1 MSTAR
6 IQYIAPLLILLMVG
20 CLEPFDPDLAENYKN
35 YLVVDGIITDQPGPY
50 IVKINRA
57 VPLDQ
62 VDYENSAVSGV
73 EVIIEKENGIT
84 ERLFETNAGIY
95 QTNMIQ
101 GEVGKRYRI
110 ILTYKG
116 QQYQSTW
123 EKINASAIIDSL
135 YFSVEAKETTDPEL
149 DIRGVQFYVDSY
161 GDLNNVRHY
170 RYEWEETWEIGVTH
184 RAYYDYFGNDV
195 YGFTSNPLHR
205 CWKYNSSAD
214 IILGTA
220 EGLSEAVITRQEV
233 AFITGEKERF
243 TRKHSLLVQQYA
255 LNEDEYFFW
264 KLLHESSK
272 ELGTLYDKQPATIT
286 GNIVNTTHPD
296 DVVLGYFSASGLKE
310 KRIFVLESHGLS
322 QIAPCNPDVEILLK
336 SLMGDVYEKN
346 LLRAIANGAIYY
358 QAVEVPG
365 TGVVGA
371 VLADP
376 DCTDCRTKGGDLN
389 KPEYWG
395 Y

>member
-1 MSTAR
+1 
-6 IQYIAPLLILLMVG
+6 MVG

-161 GDLNNVRHY
+161 GDLNSVRHY